1 MAAASIQRTLAALAV
16 AACLF
21 GPTSIATAENLFK
34 IPGTDYYINL
44 DAAQPLN
51 AADSQPLLAAIADW
65 LSKEFGLPVVD
76 RFPEI
81 KLISPGEIG
90 ALRYNSPVPPA
101 SHEVAGDPGL
111 AQPQSSAYLPTNDI
125 VAVYID
131 GAEII
136 YLIEGWTGRTPA
148 DQSVLVHEMVHH
160 FQYKLG
166 LKHECPQD
174 REKLAYAAQ
183 DRWLHLFGHSLESDF
198 ELDGFSVLG
207 KTHCFYS
214 LRIGESASKFS
225 HKSGLVEAHPTQTMH
240 QGSDA

>member
-34 IPGTDYYINL
+34 IPVTDYYISPRNT
-44 DAAQPLN
+44 
-51 AADSQPLLAAIADW
+51 ADSQLLLAAIANW

-81 KLISPGEIG
+81 KLISPSEIG
-90 ALRYNSPVPPA
+90 ALRYNSSVPPA
-101 SHEVAGDPGL
+101 FHEVARDPGL
-111 AQPQSSAYLPTNDI
+111 AQPQSSAYLPTNDT

-136 YLIEGWTGRTPA
+136 YVIEGWTGRTPA

-198 ELDGFSVLG
+198 ELDGFSVLS
-207 KTHCFYS
+207 KTHCFY
-214 LRIGESASKFS
+214 
-225 HKSGLVEAHPTQTMH
+225 
-240 QGSDA
+240 

>member
-34 IPGTDYYINL
+34 IPVTDYYISPRNT
-44 DAAQPLN
+44 
-51 AADSQPLLAAIADW
+51 ADSQLLLAAIANW

-81 KLISPGEIG
+81 KLISPGKIG
-90 ALRYNSPVPPA
+90 ALRYKSPVPPA
-101 SHEVAGDPGL
+101 SHEVARDPRL
-111 AQPQSSAYLPTNDI
+111 AQPQSSAYLPTNDT

-148 DQSVLVHEMVHH
+148 DLSVLVHEMVHH

-183 DRWLHLFGHSLESDF
+183 DRWLHLFGHSLKLDF
-198 ELDGFSVLG
+198 ELDGFSVLV
-207 KTHCFYS
+207 KTHC
-214 LRIGESASKFS
+214 L
-225 HKSGLVEAHPTQTMH
+225 H
-240 QGSDA
+240 

>member
-16 AACLF
+16 AVCLF

-34 IPGTDYYINL
+34 IPGTDYYISL

-51 AADSQPLLAAIADW
+51 TADSQPLLAAIVDW

-90 ALRYNSPVPPA
+90 ALRYNSPMPPA
-101 SHEVAGDPGL
+101 SHEVARDPGL
-111 AQPQSSAYLPTNDI
+111 AQPQSSAYLPTNDT

-136 YLIEGWTGRTPA
+136 YLIESWTGRTPA
-148 DQSVLVHEMVHH
+148 DLSVLVHEMVHH
-160 FQYKLG
+160 LQYKLG
-166 LKHECPQD
+166 FKHECPQD

-198 ELDGFSVLG
+198 ELDGFSVLS
-207 KTHCFYS
+207 KTHCFY
-214 LRIGESASKFS
+214 
-225 HKSGLVEAHPTQTMH
+225 
-240 QGSDA
+240 

>member
-34 IPGTDYYINL
+34 IPVTDYYISPRNT
-44 DAAQPLN
+44 
-51 AADSQPLLAAIADW
+51 ADSQLLLAAIANW

-101 SHEVAGDPGL
+101 SHEVARDPGL

-148 DQSVLVHEMVHH
+148 DLSVLVHEMVHH

-183 DRWLHLFGHSLESDF
+183 DRWLHLFGHSPEPDF
-198 ELDGFSVLG
+198 ELDGFSVLV
-207 KTHCFYS
+207 KTHC
-214 LRIGESASKFS
+214 L
-225 HKSGLVEAHPTQTMH
+225 H
-240 QGSDA
+240 

>member
-1 MAAASIQRTLAALAV
+1 MAAASIRLTLAALAV

-34 IPGTDYYINL
+34 IPGTDYYTSL

-51 AADSQPLLAAIADW
+51 TAHSQPLLAAIADW

-81 KLISPGEIG
+81 KLISPRKIG
-90 ALRYNSPVPPA
+90 ALRYKTPVPSA
-101 SHEVAGDPGL
+101 SHEVAREPGL
-111 AQPQSSAYLPTNDI
+111 AQPQSSAQLPTN
-125 VAVYID
+125 D

-148 DQSVLVHEMVHH
+148 DLSVLVHEMVHH

-166 LKHECPQD
+166 LKHECPED

-198 ELDGFSVLG
+198 ELDGFSVLV
-207 KTHCFYS
+207 KTHCFY
-214 LRIGESASKFS
+214 
-225 HKSGLVEAHPTQTMH
+225 
-240 QGSDA
+240 

>member
-34 IPGTDYYINL
+34 IPVTDYYISPRNT
-44 DAAQPLN
+44 
-51 AADSQPLLAAIADW
+51 ADSQLLLAAIANW

-101 SHEVAGDPGL
+101 PHEVARDPGL
-111 AQPQSSAYLPTNDI
+111 AQPQSSAYLPTNDT

-148 DQSVLVHEMVHH
+148 DLSVLVHEMVHH

-198 ELDGFSVLG
+198 ELDGFSVLV
-207 KTHCFYS
+207 KTHC
-214 LRIGESASKFS
+214 L
-225 HKSGLVEAHPTQTMH
+225 H
-240 QGSDA
+240 

>member
-34 IPGTDYYINL
+34 IPVTDYYISPRNT
-44 DAAQPLN
+44 
-51 AADSQPLLAAIADW
+51 ADSQLLLAAIANW

-101 SHEVAGDPGL
+101 SHEVARDPGL
-111 AQPQSSAYLPTNDI
+111 AQPQSSAYLPTNDT

-148 DQSVLVHEMVHH
+148 DLSVLVHEMVHH

-166 LKHECPQD
+166 LKHECPED

-183 DRWLHLFGHSLESDF
+183 DRWLHLFDHSLESDF
-198 ELDGFSVLG
+198 ELDGFSVLV
-207 KTHCFYS
+207 KTHC
-214 LRIGESASKFS
+214 L
-225 HKSGLVEAHPTQTMH
+225 H
-240 QGSDA
+240 

>member
-1 MAAASIQRTLAALAV
+1 MASSYDPADPNCLGSGCVSVRTDIDCDRRKSLPE
-16 AACLF
+16 F
-21 GPTSIATAENLFK
+21 
-34 IPGTDYYINL
+34 PGTDYYINL

-76 RFPEI
+76 QSPEI
-81 KLISPGEIG
+81 KLISPAEIG

-101 SHEVAGDPGL
+101 SHEVARDPGM

-136 YLIEGWTGRTPA
+136 YLIEGWTGQTPA

-160 FQYKLG
+160 FQYKLE

-207 KTHCFYS
+207 KTHCFY
-214 LRIGESASKFS
+214 
-225 HKSGLVEAHPTQTMH
+225 
-240 QGSDA
+240 

>member
-101 SHEVAGDPGL
+101 SHEVARDPGL
-111 AQPQSSAYLPTNDI
+111 AQPQSSAYLPTNDT

-131 GAEII
+131 GAE
-136 YLIEGWTGRTPA
+136 E
-148 DQSVLVHEMVHH
+148 SVQM
-160 FQYKLG
+160 QRKM
-166 LKHECPQD
+166 
-174 REKLAYAAQ
+174 A
-183 DRWLHLFGHSLESDF
+183 
-198 ELDGFSVLG
+198 
-207 KTHCFYS
+207 
-214 LRIGESASKFS
+214 
-225 HKSGLVEAHPTQTMH
+225 
-240 QGSDA
+240 

>member
-16 AACLF
+16 TACLF

-34 IPGTDYYINL
+34 IPGTDYHISL
-44 DAAQPLN
+44 DAAQPRN
-51 AADSQPLLAAIADW
+51 TADSQLLLAAIANW

-101 SHEVAGDPGL
+101 PHEVARDPGL
-111 AQPQSSAYLPTNDI
+111 ARPQSSAHLPTNDTL
-125 VAVYID
+125 AVYID

-148 DQSVLVHEMVHH
+148 DLSVLVHEMVHH

-198 ELDGFSVLG
+198 ELDGFSVIV
-207 KTHCFYS
+207 KTHACTDCA
-214 LRIGESASKFS
+214 SAR
-225 HKSGLVEAHPTQTMH
+225 AHRNSPTR
-240 QGSDA
+240 AA

>member
-1 MAAASIQRTLAALAV
+1 MPWQWT
-16 AACLF
+16 ACLF

-34 IPGTDYYINL
+34 IPGTDYYISL
-44 DAAQPLN
+44 DAAQPRN
-51 AADSQPLLAAIADW
+51 TADSQLLLAAIANW

-101 SHEVAGDPGL
+101 PHEVARDPGL
-111 AQPQSSAYLPTNDI
+111 ARPKSSAHLPTNDTL
-125 VAVYID
+125 AVYID

-148 DQSVLVHEMVHH
+148 DLSVLVHEMVHH

-183 DRWLHLFGHSLESDF
+183 DRWLHLLATA
-198 ELDGFSVLG
+198 LN
-207 KTHCFYS
+207 
-214 LRIGESASKFS
+214 RILNLMAFR
-225 HKSGLVEAHPTQTMH
+225 
-240 QGSDA
+240 